1 MCRKPLSIR
10 HEALH
15 EVHWAFIAAVTRT
28 TSSKHPNH
36 ASNSFLYYSGPVKE
50 NFIFISKKRR
60 HEMMMKKKN
69 FPSLRRK
76 KRLEE
81 CYRCMKFGCVCER
94 IGERVLT
101 LNCPLVIDLTH
112 ILCIVI
118 FSLSLALTRGRRL
131 YSKKM
136 HETHKHTQ
144 MATISRPATKPAEHD
159 FFLGKMY
166 MRTCNKRQQCV
177 CASRLQRTIK

>member
-76 KRLEE
+76 KKTRRMLSLYEIWMCMRTYWWASFNIKLSIGHRPYAHIVYCYLFSLTRLNS
-81 CYRCMKFGCVCER
+81 RS
-94 IGERVLT
+94 
-101 LNCPLVIDLTH
+101 PLVLQKNAWNAQTH
-112 ILCIVI
+112 
-118 FSLSLALTRGRRL
+118 TDG
-131 YSKKM
+131 
-136 HETHKHTQ
+136 
-144 MATISRPATKPAEHD
+144 
-159 FFLGKMY
+159 
-166 MRTCNKRQQCV
+166 NN
-177 CASRLQRTIK
+177 